1 MSIKEFILSN
11 DDGSSLN
18 YEIVSVLNIDK
29 FHSLYLVYK
38 ELNRDDEILI
48 AKLNIDNEKIYLE
61 NIDNMDEINE
71 INKLLS
77 ERGIK

>member
-1 MSIKEFILSN
+1 MNIKEFVLTN
-11 DDGSSLN
+11 EDGSNLN
-18 YEIVSVLNIDK
+18 YEIVTILNINK

-38 ELNRDDEILI
+38 ELNKDDEILI

-61 NIDNMDEINE
+61 NIDNIDEINE
-71 INKLLS
+71 INKLLF

>member
-1 MSIKEFILSN
+1 MNIKEFMLTN
-11 DDGSSLN
+11 EDGSNLN
-18 YEIVSVLNIDK
+18 YEIVTVLNINK

-61 NIDNMDEINE
+61 SIDNIDEVNE
-71 INKLLS
+71 VNKLLS